1 MFGVSV
7 SHERTPLFLFI
18 LSPRELRTENVEL
31 RVQLLKLHDGSIRQV
46 SETVGVLQKSVADL
60 VQELRLQRGG
70 GGSSG
75 VGGGCCVAWVRILA
89 SVLSIGPCAFPYHLC
104 VLRATASRR

>member
-1 MFGVSV
+1 
-7 SHERTPLFLFI
+7 
-18 LSPRELRTENVEL
+18 
-31 RVQLLKLHDGSIRQV
+31 VQLLKLHDGSIRQV

-89 SVLSIGPCAFPYHLC
+89 FILQRALC
-104 VLRATASRR
+104 FFLPPMRASRHCQQAVEPEPALEWLVTARRCL